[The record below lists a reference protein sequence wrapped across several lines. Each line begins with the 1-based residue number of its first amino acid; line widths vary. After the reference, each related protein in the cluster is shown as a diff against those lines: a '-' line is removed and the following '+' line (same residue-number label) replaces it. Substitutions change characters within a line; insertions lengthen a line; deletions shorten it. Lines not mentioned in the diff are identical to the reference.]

1 MLISSKVF
9 VTELNISFVLLN
21 QNQQCQTSNYHSHI
35 HCLSIDISQTK
46 AVEDGNLSI
55 EENLAIT
62 QNFHVIRGCQIGKM
76 LTILST
82 GRGTDFEKKKNSNL
96 CCDTADFNSSPPYL
110 SQDCMQSHVIDMCPF
125 KVLHWLHK
133 KIRKC

>member
-82 GRGTDFEKKKNSNL
+82 GRGTDFEKKKK
-96 CCDTADFNSSPPYL
+96 TAICAVTPQISIHPHPT
-110 SQDCMQSHVIDMCPF
+110 
-125 KVLHWLHK
+125 
-133 KIRKC
+133 